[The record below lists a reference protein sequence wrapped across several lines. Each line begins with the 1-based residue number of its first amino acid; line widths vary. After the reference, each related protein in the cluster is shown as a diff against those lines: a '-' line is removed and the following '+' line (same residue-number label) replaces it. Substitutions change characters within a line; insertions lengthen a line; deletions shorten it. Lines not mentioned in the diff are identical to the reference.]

1 MTRSSVPGMRNVL
14 RICLRIWLPP
24 GGFNACSSTL
34 VCRRPGF
41 RGCFAFGHKGREAAQ
56 KARKRVFLRLLVVR
70 HFRPIALLLAQY
82 TVGRHA
88 PDFVLTFSRFFSS
101 VYSFAAAFS
110 YRCAASSGAVRSLF
124 RSPNLTLSVHSTGLL
139 LSSTDGRRK
148 RDQPVRR
155 VLTIDGLNA
164 ALALVVTEH

>member
-1 MTRSSVPGMRNVL
+1 MVAGGKTSSWGAQTSSPCALMIRVLALSGMWGDVAGSAPPLRCAFPSMTRSSVPGVRNVL

-24 GGFNACSSTL
+24 GCFKACSSTL
-34 VCRRPGF
+34 VSRRPGF

-124 RSPNLTLSVHSTGLL
+124 
-139 LSSTDGRRK
+139 
-148 RDQPVRR
+148 
-155 VLTIDGLNA
+155 
-164 ALALVVTEH
+164 